1 MRVRTA
7 RRIRAEGKV
16 ADRDRRQGH
25 SDERE
30 SAVERDSLSFN
41 LPADSNAR
49 GVIVTNA
56 DHRVSFTDSRICDL
70 LSIAPSD
77 LMGRDI
83 GDIARVLKPRFA
95 DPDAFERRS
104 EWLRVNL
111 HETVEDVLELVS
123 PDRRILH
130 RYSAPLLDESRRPIG
145 RIELY
150 SDITRRRNL
159 EEANAGL
166 FAQLKSAYEEL
177 KDTQD
182 QLIQSEKLR
191 AVGEIAGGVAHDF
204 NNTLGIILGNI
215 QLLLRTVDDPKML
228 SRLQAM
234 EQAALDGAETIRRIQ
249 EFTRIQPDE
258 PVGAVDLSLLVES
271 VVEVMKPSWESS
283 MHARDSRV
291 DIEFDLAEDTLAA
304 GIAPEIREV
313 LANILLNA
321 VQAMPDGGTIRISTG
336 GSDPLALVR
345 VQDTG
350 IGMSEDVRSRV
361 FDPFF
366 TTKGVEGTGLGMSV
380 AYGIVKRHGGRI
392 AVESE
397 LGKGTSVTVF
407 LPAASEALSEKSIE
421 QKSPKAVLPAR
432 ILVVEDEEMFAKVF
446 VEMLS
451 EYGHIVCTA
460 RSGSD
465 AIKQFRD
472 EPFDLVFT
480 DLGMPEMSGWQVA
493 KSIKDMKPSTPVV
506 LLTGWGAKVDEGQLA
521 ASQIDMILSKPV
533 KMEEL
538 SSIISTALAGRE
550 SPK

>member
-1 MRVRTA
+1 M
-7 RRIRAEGKV
+7 

-145 RIELY
+145 RIEVY

-177 KDTQD
+177 KATQD

-191 AVGEIAGGVAHDF
+191 AVGEIAGGVANDF
-204 NNTLGIILGNI
+204 NYTLGIILGNI

-283 MHARDSRV
+283 IHARDCRV
-291 DIEFDLAEDTLAA
+291 DVKFDLAEDNLAA

-313 LANILLNA
+313 LCA
-321 VQAMPDGGTIRISTG
+321 VGCSIRS
-336 GSDPLALVR
+336 
-345 VQDTG
+345 
-350 IGMSEDVRSRV
+350 SR
-361 FDPFF
+361 P
-366 TTKGVEGTGLGMSV
+366 
-380 AYGIVKRHGGRI
+380 R
-392 AVESE
+392 
-397 LGKGTSVTVF
+397 
-407 LPAASEALSEKSIE
+407 ASKE
-421 QKSPKAVLPAR
+421 R
-432 ILVVEDEEMFAKVF
+432 
-446 VEMLS
+446 
-451 EYGHIVCTA
+451 
-460 RSGSD
+460 
-465 AIKQFRD
+465 
-472 EPFDLVFT
+472 
-480 DLGMPEMSGWQVA
+480 
-493 KSIKDMKPSTPVV
+493 
-506 LLTGWGAKVDEGQLA
+506 
-521 ASQIDMILSKPV
+521 AS
-533 KMEEL
+533 
-538 SSIISTALAGRE
+538 A
-550 SPK
+550 